1 MGRPSEQ
8 HAATPLIDLTVM
20 RRPAV
25 WTNNLVALLLGVGMV
40 GELGC
45 LPEFVQTFASAGYG
59 FGATITQSGL
69 ERQL

>member
-1 MGRPSEQ
+1 
-8 HAATPLIDLTVM
+8 M